1 MDVYKEVFATLRSEM
16 ENFVQELDEGDAD
29 AMLQIVD
36 GFASLSDVA
45 HAFWMESSIRQAMKD
60 VWSQLS
66 QALSSVH
73 HTEIDT
79 QRTNATVR
87 ANAVAI
93 EESIADTDTPSP
105 EAEIHARSSD
115 IAPSPPPAPASTS
128 TAPPSASTAPPS
140 ASTAP
145 PSASTAPPS
154 ASTAPP
160 SASTSSPAVD
170 LGRVDI
176 PRSSAPLDQTR
187 KRKRVKEP
195 KTKPINLAWLKKE
208 LSPTAFDLFLHHIG
222 HEEELL
228 AEVKKRFQLVL
239 SLERQQEEDGIFDYE
254 GIPQDLRTC
263 VKLYLGSSMRRQ
275 AENYHGYVMA
285 RQIQK
290 RVDDENKGETEAA
303 KKKRYKEI
311 FSVIAASYINKD
323 EGKNDMLHCRKC
335 KILADK
341 CGLFVLVLHDVF
353 SKNFITRLINDEGI
367 NKDNIE
373 NIVRVLESHLSKS
386 FLNATIE
393 NGEFT
398 PAPEE
403 ASVIEL
409 D

>member
-1 MDVYKEVFATLRSEM
+1 MDVYKEVFANLRSEM

-45 HAFWMESSIRQAMKD
+45 HAFWMESSIKQAMRS
-60 VWSQLS
+60 VWSHSSQMSLS
-66 QALSSVH
+66 AH
-73 HTEIDT
+73 HADIDT
-79 QRTNATVR
+79 QRTNVTEHV
-87 ANAVAI
+87 NQVLLD
-93 EESIADTDTPSP
+93 EGIADSDDPSP

-115 IAPSPPPAPASTS
+115 IAQSSSTSATPPPPAPT
-128 TAPPSASTAPPS
+128 
-140 ASTAP
+140 
-145 PSASTAPPS
+145 
-154 ASTAPP
+154 STAPP
-160 SASTSSPAVD
+160 SASTSSSAVD
-170 LGRVDI
+170 LDPVDI
-176 PRSSAPLDQTR
+176 PMPSAPIDQTR
-187 KRKRVKEP
+187 KRKRVKGP

-239 SLERQQEEDGIFDYE
+239 SLERQQEENGIFDYE

-285 RQIQK
+285 CQIQK
-290 RVDDENKGETEAA
+290 RVDDENKGETEAV
-303 KKKRYKEI
+303 KMKRYKEI
-311 FSVIAASYINKD
+311 FSVIAGNVAGMQDIMAIFDKEINSASYINKD

-335 KILADK
+335 KILADR

-353 SKNFITRLINDEGI
+353 SKNFITRLINDKGV

-373 NIVRVLESHLSKS
+373 NIVRVLDYSLSKS
-386 FLNATIE
+386 FLNATIV

-398 PAPEE
+398 LAPEK